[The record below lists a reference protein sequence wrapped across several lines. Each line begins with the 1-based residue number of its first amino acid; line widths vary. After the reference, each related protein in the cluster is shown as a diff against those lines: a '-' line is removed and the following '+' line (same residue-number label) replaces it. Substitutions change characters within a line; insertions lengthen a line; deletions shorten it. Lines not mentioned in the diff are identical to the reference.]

1 MKKIILLSCLL
12 FLSNLHSQELTC
24 EQKVKKFL
32 IDKIKKYKSDEL
44 LPYYSKK
51 ENKWGF
57 FDMKS
62 KIKVTKPIFMEGNF
76 FSPNLYIYY
85 SLDTN
90 GRENGCDG
98 KISGSS
104 SNYKITNIK
113 GSSYEPS
120 LSEYVPVLAL
130 DYKKYIDDSTSGF
143 EVDNNNK
150 IIKFNSKFYNN
161 ETSIPIDL
169 DPIYLKGNF
178 YTVIN
183 YKINDISTFSIINQ
197 NGETVSG
204 FENSS
209 KNLYP
214 INSFSDSDDVLI
226 LIPNLNNT
234 YKLKSL
240 LKNLDLIENIND
252 SFIGD
257 NNIKKLGYSLLKVN
271 DEMGIFDFTTMNWK
285 IKPDSKNDFSVLYY
299 SSLEEITKQETI
311 KGVIENRKKVKIF
324 IQNSKNEFYDLDMKL
339 YKPKN

>member
-1 MKKIILLSCLL
+1 MKKIILISCLL

-44 LPYYSKK
+44 IPYYSKK

-62 KIKVTKPIFMEGNF
+62 KIKVTKPIFSHGYF
-76 FSPNLYIYY
+76 FNPSLYIYY
-85 SLDTN
+85 DLDTN
-90 GRENGCDG
+90 GKENGCDG
-98 KISGSS
+98 KISGSN
-104 SNYKITNIK
+104 SNFKIIDLKESIYELFSESTPTFIIDY
-113 GSSYEPS
+113 SSY
-120 LSEYVPVLAL
+120 V
-130 DYKKYIDDSTSGF
+130 DNSTSGF
-143 EVDNNNK
+143 EVNSNNK

-169 DPIYLKGNF
+169 NPIYLKGNF

-183 YKINDISTFSIINQ
+183 YKIKDISTFSIINQ
-197 NGETVSG
+197 SGETVSG

-209 KNLYP
+209 RKLYP
-214 INSFSDSDDVLI
+214 VNLFSDSDDILI
-226 LIPNLNNT
+226 LIQNPNNT
-234 YKLKSL
+234 YTLKSL

-252 SFIGD
+252 SFTGD
-257 NNIKKLGYSLLKVN
+257 NNIKELGYSLLKIN
-271 DEMGIFDFTTMNWK
+271 NEMGIFDFTTMNWK

-299 SSLEEITKQETI
+299 SSLEEITKQKTI
-311 KGVIENRKKVKIF
+311 KGVLENRKKVKIF
-324 IQNSKNEFYDLDMKL
+324 IQNSKNEFYDLDMKI